1 MTYRVIAMAAL
12 LGSASTLHAGGLDR
26 SGQDIGILFEDG
38 NRFEFSFGRVSPSID
53 GTDVRGGG
61 DTGNIAQDFNVI
73 GGGLKYQYSDQLSFA
88 VVVDEPFGS
97 DVLYPAVPS
106 SPSYGGT
113 QATVDSFAITALA
126 RYKFND
132 SFSMHGGLRYQEVD
146 ATVALQ
152 GAGYGPLSG
161 YRADFDS
168 DGAVGYVIGA
178 AFEKPDIA
186 MRVALTYNSKITH
199 DLSTLET
206 SNGAPINP
214 AGRTDTEVETP
225 ESLNLEFQTGVAAD
239 TLVFGSIR
247 YARYSD
253 TIVSPDVFNV
263 LTRGASLTSIE
274 DSTDYEIGVGRR
286 FNDQWSGSIAIG
298 YQRANGDDQV
308 SPLAPT
314 DGARYVSLGAKYQA
328 TSQFD
333 VSLGVRYTKLGDA
346 RATTQNTPQAN
357 FEDNSAVSVGVKFGY
372 NF

>member
-1 MTYRVIAMAAL
+1 
-12 LGSASTLHAGGLDR
+12 
-26 SGQDIGILFEDG
+26 
-38 NRFEFSFGRVSPSID
+38 
-53 GTDVRGGG
+53 
-61 DTGNIAQDFNVI
+61 
-73 GGGLKYQYSDQLSFA
+73 
-88 VVVDEPFGS
+88 
-97 DVLYPAVPS
+97 LYPAVPS

-298 YQRANGDDQV
+298 YQRADGDDQV

-333 VSLGVRYTKLGDA
+333 VSMGVRYTKLGDA